1 MEFLPSTLEAST
13 NDGPCS
19 LHVQPCL
26 KRSKSDSHPFPHSSN
41 INFGSLRT
49 LHNRLCAHNARAP
62 IFLSKRER
70 LREIERERQREIE
83 NRENTRC
90 LVSCRLKNQIQLWL
104 TVSQTGCVPGI
115 WLWGSCLALEFWKWS
130 QVRLMKQLCKRGVL
144 SVASPSL
151 ACVFQKNKVCQ
162 LLCEKVIFE
171 RQWHLKIF

>member
-49 LHNRLCAHNARAP
+49 LHNRPCAHNARAP

-104 TVSQTGCVPGI
+104 TVCVSY
-115 WLWGSCLALEFWKWS
+115 WLSA
-130 QVRLMKQLCKRGVL
+130 VRL
-144 SVASPSL
+144 A
-151 ACVFQKNKVCQ
+151 VFQAFGCGVPVLPWN
-162 LLCEKVIFE
+162 FE
-171 RQWHLKIF
+171 NDPR